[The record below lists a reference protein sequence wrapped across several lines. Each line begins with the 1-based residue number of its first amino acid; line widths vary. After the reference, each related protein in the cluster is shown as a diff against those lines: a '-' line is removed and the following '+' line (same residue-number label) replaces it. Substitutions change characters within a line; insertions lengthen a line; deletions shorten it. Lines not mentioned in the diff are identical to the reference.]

1 MNLADVR
8 RRSTESVAT
17 SSWMAS
23 ETGANNI
30 IMDRD
35 GTLCVFALSSPAEK
49 AHLIPHRVQSKV
61 SAFVDVWWWLLTN
74 RQGRWAALAAKRFPG
89 VDDINALENII
100 TLDRGL
106 HSLVDQ
112 HKYAIIPVCTC
123 QLCLH
128 ILDSPSHHLQLDEH
142 LTEDD
147 VHPQGTNGPPAKTNR
162 TKCETILLHEILA
175 LPPSKPMS
183 SRDQEAHDEELE
195 SHRTRFPHNLR
206 PQFKTLVRLPS
217 AAILGY
223 RYASVIINHYGTAD
237 TKQLLDQDYTVDLDP
252 NHSPDLIDGDH
263 EAYAPRVGGRPGK
276 SYRSRLPS
284 NFQQGGRKSSQNAA
298 NALKDESAVAD
309 MWDVALDRE
318 HSLRVAPYE
327 ADVDALLTRQA
338 EEKRKYIR
346 EWVLTLPSS
355 CSSF

>member
-1 MNLADVR
+1 MNLADTR
-8 RRSTESVAT
+8 QRGTESVT
-17 SSWMAS
+17 PSSRAS
-23 ETGANNI
+23 AESGANNI

-89 VDDINALENII
+89 VDDINAPENII

-112 HKYAIIPVCTC
+112 HKYAFLPVCTC

-147 VHPQGTNGPPAKTNR
+147 VHPQGSNGPPAKANR
-162 TKCETILLHEILA
+162 TKCKTILLHEVLA
-175 LPPSKPMS
+175 LPPPKPRS
-183 SRDQEAHDEELE
+183 SRDQLAHDEQLE

-206 PQFKTLVRLPS
+206 PQFMTLDRLPS
-217 AAILGY
+217 LAILGY
-223 RYASVIINHYGTAD
+223 RYALVIVDHYGTAG
-237 TKQLLDQDYTVDLDP
+237 TKKLLDQDYTVDPDP
-252 NHSPDLIDGDH
+252 DHSPDLDDGDH
-263 EAYAPRVGGRPGK
+263 EAHTPTDGGSPGK
-276 SYRSRLPS
+276 GFHLRLPS
-284 NFQQGGRKSSQNAA
+284 NFQQGGRKSSRNAT
-298 NALKDESAVAD
+298 NAPKDEGAVAD

-318 HSLRVAPYE
+318 DNLRVAPCQ
-327 ADVDALLTRQA
+327 ADVDALLAKRD
-338 EEKRKYIR
+338 EEKLQSVR
-346 EWVLTLPSS
+346 EWVLTQRLSY
-355 CSSF
+355 